1 MFLSHFFTL
10 ASTENLFK
18 SNYFVCKVLFL
29 SVMSVCKVTLTTKP
43 PFSEHL
49 NTILCIHVSIRIKTY
64 VEVNNMSNGKTIGM
78 IVFVAGI
85 VILLGYGL
93 YQGFE
98 NLNLENIDAVVAIGV
113 GAIIIGL
120 LVLFATIIM
129 EQQKGKKKMNE
140 EIKKEDLEP

>member
-1 MFLSHFFTL
+1 
-10 ASTENLFK
+10 
-18 SNYFVCKVLFL
+18 
-29 SVMSVCKVTLTTKP
+29 
-43 PFSEHL
+43 
-49 NTILCIHVSIRIKTY
+49 
-64 VEVNNMSNGKTIGM
+64 MSNGKTIGM

>member
-1 MFLSHFFTL
+1 
-10 ASTENLFK
+10 
-18 SNYFVCKVLFL
+18 
-29 SVMSVCKVTLTTKP
+29 
-43 PFSEHL
+43 
-49 NTILCIHVSIRIKTY
+49 
-64 VEVNNMSNGKTIGM
+64 MSNGKTIGM

-140 EIKKEDLEP
+140 EIKKEDLEPW

>member
-1 MFLSHFFTL
+1 
-10 ASTENLFK
+10 
-18 SNYFVCKVLFL
+18 VL
-29 SVMSVCKVTLTTKP
+29 
-43 PFSEHL
+43 
-49 NTILCIHVSIRIKTY
+49 IRVKTY
-64 VEVNNMSNGKTIGM
+64 IGVLNMNNGKTIGM
-78 IVFVAGI
+78 ILFVLGI
-85 VILLGYGL
+85 VIIIGYGL